1 MNISK
6 LKDLKQ
12 KLLERNTHNYSSAE
26 IELEY
31 DDNGVASILFE
42 NLDPLACKI
51 IPLIEFKFTST
62 LSDDI
67 FQVIIAE
74 LIDNPSI
81 LLIMDESRAS
91 GLYFLMGIQENK
103 NHLSEFITTS
113 IFNCTHFE
121 NMYWPDEKEITFLE
135 PNLVT
140 FEMLR
145 SAGAIKVHDHLTDKY
160 FPPL

>member
-1 MNISK
+1 MNIAK

-12 KLLERNTHNYSSAE
+12 KLLERNTHNYSSVE

-42 NLDPLACKI
+42 NLGPLACKI

-81 LLIMDESRAS
+81 LLIMDESMAS

-103 NHLSEFITTS
+103 NLNLSRPPFSTGLIS
-113 IFNCTHFE
+113 KICIGQ
-121 NMYWPDEKEITFLE
+121 MKKKLLFLS
-135 PNLVT
+135 L
-140 FEMLR
+140 
-145 SAGAIKVHDHLTDKY
+145 I
-160 FPPL
+160 

>member
-1 MNISK
+1 MNIAK

-12 KLLERNTHNYSSAE
+12 KLLERNTHNYSSVE

-42 NLDPLACKI
+42 NLGPLACKI

-81 LLIMDESRAS
+81 LLIMDESMAS
-91 GLYFLMGIQENK
+91 GLYCHGRRLSQETPRKPKYGCRSSSRQRRNRRRPDIA
-103 NHLSEFITTS
+103 LS
-113 IFNCTHFE
+113 
-121 NMYWPDEKEITFLE
+121 
-135 PNLVT
+135 
-140 FEMLR
+140 
-145 SAGAIKVHDHLTDKY
+145 A
-160 FPPL
+160 